1 MWWSGGIFWE
11 PTGDQG
17 SLVSLLRVLACWKE
31 CVSGIGVSCE
41 VQGSRTFRFALGWLS
56 LFACGCWLV
65 VPWLLRP
72 HAGSLWVDW
81 PSWTFAFFKVFSVPV
96 RPFNYQWWWA
106 TNLLTGVLILRSLRH
121 HLESCLPWCH
131 CVNSFSVLAE
141 TLYLFIFTAV
151 IKYTG

>member
-1 MWWSGGIFWE
+1 MITWHFLRAHRGPGFAGLLAQSPGMLKGMCLRDWSLSEI
-11 PTGDQG
+11 
-17 SLVSLLRVLACWKE
+17 
-31 CVSGIGVSCE
+31 
-41 VQGSRTFRFALGWLS
+41 QGSRTFRFALGWLS

-72 HAGSLWVDW
+72 HAGSPWVDW